1 MNNSIFLAIR
11 DIISGITPS
20 IDVSHILYDHRCFY
34 LLSLYNNSYSNL
46 LTSKMA
52 VNKLAISKRY
62 RELSL
67 FLEKVNLP
75 YAIIKGAV
83 LSEALY
89 GSSFFRISGDV
100 DFLVHRNQ
108 GDDLKYLLL
117 SNGFIQGRVKDSKI
131 IPYTREELLY
141 YAVST
146 HQTAPYVKQINN
158 SIIPFINIDVNFDIY
173 WGEYEQKSDMDF
185 VLSQLQK
192 INILGTQVNK
202 LSSEMEFISLCLH
215 HYKDLNSIYLLF
227 KNGMKLCYFSD
238 IFFYVMNNKLDK
250 KKLFDAANRLNAEKY
265 LYYCLYY
272 TNIIFDSTVIK
283 DYLFLFSEYKDNSL
297 IETYGLTSKEIKTWN
312 IDFESRLF
320 GNSLKE
326 YFQSNLTQQDF
337 NKININSKYI

>member
-1 MNNSIFLAIR
+1 
-11 DIISGITPS
+11 
-20 IDVSHILYDHRCFY
+20 
-34 LLSLYNNSYSNL
+34 
-46 LTSKMA
+46 
-52 VNKLAISKRY
+52 
-62 RELSL
+62 
-67 FLEKVNLP
+67 
-75 YAIIKGAV
+75 
-83 LSEALY
+83 
-89 GSSFFRISGDV
+89 
-100 DFLVHRNQ
+100 LVHRNQ